1 MKVLQPFNH
10 YHKGNLNLL
19 LLVKETLQ
27 NILMTNKQYNFIL
40 IEHNIAF
47 IGFFTNFTN
56 KLIFS
61 IYQQQNYN

>member
-47 IGFFTNFTN
+47 IGFF
-56 KLIFS
+56 
-61 IYQQQNYN
+61 Y